1 MALHATY
8 GMRQALS
15 TLYVVEAASEKF
27 GLLTGN
33 MKFNTQNEE

>member
-1 MALHATY
+1 VALHATY

-15 TLYVVEAASEKF
+15 TIYVVEATSEIF
-27 GLLTGN
+27 GLLAGN